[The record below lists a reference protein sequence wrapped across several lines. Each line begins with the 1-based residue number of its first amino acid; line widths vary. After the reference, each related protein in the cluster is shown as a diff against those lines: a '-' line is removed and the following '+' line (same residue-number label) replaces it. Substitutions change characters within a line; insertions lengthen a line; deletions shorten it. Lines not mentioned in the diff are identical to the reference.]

1 MRGTRLFYLP
11 NSVKM
16 CNIINK
22 DVLGGDQTYFLLQC
36 RHVDQYYPKVNLFLV
51 LYKSIAIAI
60 LISFNSKW
68 A

>member
-1 MRGTRLFYLP
+1 
-11 NSVKM
+11 M

-22 DVLGGDQTYFLLQC
+22 DVLGGDQTYFLLQR
-36 RHVDQYYPKVNLFLV
+36 RHVDQYYPKVTLFLV
-51 LYKSIAIAI
+51 LHKSVATAI